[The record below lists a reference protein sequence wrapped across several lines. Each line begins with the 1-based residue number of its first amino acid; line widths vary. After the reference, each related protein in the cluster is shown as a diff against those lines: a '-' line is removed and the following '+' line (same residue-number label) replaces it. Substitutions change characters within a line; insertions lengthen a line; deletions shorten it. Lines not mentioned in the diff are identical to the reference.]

1 MQQIGAIFTVRGG
14 SESWAEQHILNAH
27 RANALD
33 LIRILRGQGIESVI
47 VASPET
53 DWLPDDLEVIR
64 DDDVPDQSFHFGE
77 RLARLI
83 EKHPTQALLHFGGG
97 SAPLV
102 DRSTTGMLLGLLEKS
117 LRQDGSIPSH
127 IALTNNLHSSDWIA
141 ISQVQDAIPIIER
154 ADRDNGLALS
164 FKESDQF
171 EVRVLASLRPATSM
185 DIDSLSDL
193 AILAQHPAL
202 QPELRQMIGNAAK
215 DLEDIPILPLL
226 DVLRSPNKHLLIVGR
241 VSPLAWNT
249 LERLAKCQIDVIT
262 ERFGYSI
269 LKTWMGK
276 SGYISNAIHPLE
288 KIADAVLFDN
298 RPFLESIGASPNTH
312 DLLASDTLLLEDVED
327 HTLRE
332 LLVAV
337 DDLHIPIVM
346 GGESLVTGGLYALAE
361 ILQSTPHP

>member
-14 SESWAEQHILNAH
+14 SESWAEQHILDAH

-33 LIRILRGQGIESVI
+33 LIRILRGQGIDSVI

-53 DWLPDDLEVIR
+53 DWLPDDLDVIR
-64 DDDVPDQSFHFGE
+64 DDDLPDQSFHFGE

-83 EKHPTQALLHFGGG
+83 EKHPTQAVLHFGGG

-102 DRSTTGMLLGLLEKS
+102 DRATTSMLLGLLEKS

-141 ISQVQDAIPIIER
+141 ISQVQDALPIIQR
-154 ADRDNGLALS
+154 ATRDNGLALS

-193 AILAQHPAL
+193 AILAQHPGL
-202 QPELRQMIGNAAK
+202 QPELRKVIDAAW
-215 DLEDIPILPLL
+215 
-226 DVLRSPNKHLLIVGR
+226 DVLERIEIPNLLQVLRDPQQKLLIIGR
-241 VSPLAWNT
+241 VSPLAWHALT
-249 LERLAKCQIDVIT
+249 RAAKCQIEVIT
-262 ERFGYSI
+262 ESDDHSI
-269 LKTWMGK
+269 LKTWIDK
-276 SGYISNAIHPLE
+276 SRDPAQAL
-288 KIADAVLFDN
+288 KRLDTLCDAVIWDN
-298 RPFLESIGASPNTH
+298 RPFLKNMGASPSQH
-312 DLLASDTLLLEDVED
+312 HLLAADTFTLEYVTDPILKD
-327 HTLRE
+327 ILNMDE
-332 LLVAV
+332 LDMVT
-337 DDLHIPIVM
+337 VM

-361 ILQSTPHP
+361 ILQSKT